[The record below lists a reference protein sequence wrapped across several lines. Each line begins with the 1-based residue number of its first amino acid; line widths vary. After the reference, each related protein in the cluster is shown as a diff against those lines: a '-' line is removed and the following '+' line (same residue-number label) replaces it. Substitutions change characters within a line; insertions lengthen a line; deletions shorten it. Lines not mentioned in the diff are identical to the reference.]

1 MELNP
6 FRLDVTIAPEN
17 IDFLN
22 RIFEGYDHLC
32 IVSTVNAKAGH
43 IKIWGYGKLG
53 PIKRILK
60 GMPFSYEIMEGEIT
74 E

>member
-1 MELNP
+1 MELNS
-6 FRLDVTIAPEN
+6 FRLDVKIDPKN

-22 RIFEGYDHLC
+22 RVFEGYDHLC
-32 IVSTVNAKAGH
+32 LVSTVDAKEGH

-60 GMPFSYEIMEGEIT
+60 GMPFPYEIME
-74 E
+74 